1 MPLAGS
7 SILRSRRRFPA
18 PPPFALMFPSL
29 YQQPSLRFYTRHHP
43 SLSRAQ
49 RSRTPRT
56 ISLSLYL
63 PLPFTRED
71 PPGLSFAVASSFS
84 FFLFLSPLPPL
95 SLSFRCL
102 TFFEASLWRL
112 FFRPDRVLGTV
123 LEALARAEK
132 CRLERATCAA
142 RQIKTG

>member
-56 ISLSLYL
+56 ISLSLSLVTVYSRRSPWSVFCRRFPIL
-63 PLPFTRED
+63 FFPLSP
-71 PPGLSFAVASSFS
+71 
-84 FFLFLSPLPPL
+84 PLPPL